1 MTTCTIGSV
10 WNQNTVATLPLIDVH
25 DVFCER
31 VKFGNHKLSLERLHD
46 DHYARLYHPE
56 KDNSGQIW
64 NPLILLELVE
74 VQLDVVNSVDGAKSF
89 PFDHPQ
95 SLHKRRQSWVSPKD
109 PHLFQLL
116 KYVMGGIWYI
126 YGWRYMANKHL
137 RYPEKNSR
145 VCFWVAL
152 LHFAMVEQL
161 LLQPLQF
168 DAGQIE

>member
-1 MTTCTIGSV
+1 MIEQGGYVTTCTIRECLESEYS
-10 WNQNTVATLPLIDVH
+10 NTLIPLIDVH

-31 VKFGNHKLSLERLHD
+31 VKFRNHKLSLERLHD

-74 VQLDVVNSVDGAKSF
+74 VQLDVVNSVDGAKSL

-95 SLHKRRQSWVSPKD
+95 SFHKRGQSWVSPKD

-116 KYVMGGIWYI
+116 KYVMDGGIWMV
-126 YGWRYMANKHL
+126 YGWYM
-137 RYPEKNSR
+137 
-145 VCFWVAL
+145 VCGIWYMICGL
-152 LHFAMVEQL
+152 WYMDGGIW
-161 LLQPLQF
+161 PTS
-168 DAGQIE
+168 IC